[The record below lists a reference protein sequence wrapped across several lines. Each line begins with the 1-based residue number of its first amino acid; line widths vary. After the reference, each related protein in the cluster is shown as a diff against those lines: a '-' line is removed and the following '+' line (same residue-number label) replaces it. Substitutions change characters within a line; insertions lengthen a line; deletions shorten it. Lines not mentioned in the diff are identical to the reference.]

1 LLSLSASSDRRDAS
15 RVWIAAFSEINCTV
29 CCCQAGLMVSQTVI
43 IVSVDTL
50 MFNYVMEAELS
61 LLIWLQSKRDLTASG
76 LYT

>member
-1 LLSLSASSDRRDAS
+1 
-15 RVWIAAFSEINCTV
+15 
-29 CCCQAGLMVSQTVI
+29 MVSQTVV

-50 MFNYVMEAELS
+50 MFNYVMEAERS